1 MSENSTAKPIESP
14 KGLDINPKAP
24 PRARV
29 SKRAIVIGFIGGI
42 ALLCAFAWGAHSRS
56 LAQHASAAAF
66 GSKAVGPATSAGTE
80 IAKLI
85 PSGSVPLT
93 RNPAPSSQPGNDLVP
108 PDDVKAAMNMQ
119 NVPTR
124 DRVIVRQPPMLPN
137 IPSYNPQLE
146 PSHSPSSEEQERSA
160 ARSVEQQALAAP
172 TSVRQNSASAW
183 AQNTQPTSNPPV
195 TTPGNPSALANS
207 TASRDAASSQNTG
220 RSLSDYDE
228 QNMQARKDAFIANAR
243 GSQSGDYLH
252 SMRTA
257 PLSAFEIQAGWE
269 IPAVLEQAINSDLP
283 GELKALVM
291 SNVYDTATGRF
302 LLIPQG
308 SRLIGLYDSHVGY
321 AQNGVQVIWN
331 RVIYPDG
338 SSLDLEGMMG
348 LDSHGNA
355 GLRYQVDNH
364 YKRLVGFAVLTSLFT
379 AAFELSQN
387 RQQST
392 TAYPSTGQ
400 IAGGAIGQ
408 EVSQLGTQIT
418 RRNLNVQ
425 PTIKIPPGYKFNVH
439 VNRDIV
445 FDAPYAPLAPMH

>member
-1 MSENSTAKPIESP
+1 VSENSTAKPIESP